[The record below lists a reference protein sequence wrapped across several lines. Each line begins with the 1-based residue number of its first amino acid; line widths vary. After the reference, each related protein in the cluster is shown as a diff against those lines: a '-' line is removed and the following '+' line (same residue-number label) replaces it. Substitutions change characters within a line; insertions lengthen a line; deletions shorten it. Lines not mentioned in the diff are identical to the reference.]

1 MTQEGQRNSLKRMPY
16 LSDQDIYRILQKVL
30 SRDVEG
36 DIFYPVFQAQY
47 NALEERIYGY
57 EVLFRLEI
65 PPYGFVNPERF
76 IAIAERH
83 ELMVDLGLKIVDL
96 SLKAFKPMLKKDPS
110 LSLSI
115 NVSAKELTKN
125 TYVQKFVD
133 RVKKHGY
140 TNEQLCIEVT
150 ESAFA
155 DLYEQL
161 IDNTRQLRALGFQ
174 VALDDFGKGFSSF
187 RYLVDL
193 DLDIVKIDRY
203 FVNKP
208 IEDKNYEIFISG
220 LIFTL
225 KSLGLTVLIEG
236 IENEEQY
243 RFFQRL
249 GVHQM
254 QGFLLDKPSKLD
266 LKE

>member
-155 DLYEQL
+155 D
-161 IDNTRQLRALGFQ
+161 
-174 VALDDFGKGFSSF
+174 
-187 RYLVDL
+187 
-193 DLDIVKIDRY
+193 
-203 FVNKP
+203 
-208 IEDKNYEIFISG
+208 
-220 LIFTL
+220 
-225 KSLGLTVLIEG
+225 
-236 IENEEQY
+236 
-243 RFFQRL
+243 
-249 GVHQM
+249 
-254 QGFLLDKPSKLD
+254 
-266 LKE
+266 